1 MNHIG
6 EALLA
11 QGVVLPDRP
20 LDLSGALQDAG
31 VRQSYIIVMT
41 GRSGS
46 TWLAS
51 ALKSVPGAGNPH
63 EYFSEEALPWYSR
76 KVDGQSLSDLVTDMF
91 RRHKTGQTFGFKI
104 DPRRLKALSAYMDV
118 AATFEPSHTAWI
130 DMRRWNIVK
139 QAFSFARARRSGRWH
154 AFEGKA
160 QEVAPTS
167 SVTDE
172 EVWTNL
178 NAILMQERE
187 IETFYRRTAIFPLK
201 IVYEEIYDSKPDI
214 LMRVLHEIDPN
225 RDWPDI
231 GQIKGATQKLASE
244 DDAAEELAFLKR
256 HRALVAR
263 IMRER
268 DTIRPEE
275 LFAKPTSSAVLPVM

>member
-1 MNHIG
+1 MNAIR

-11 QGVVLPDRP
+11 QGVVLPERP
-20 LDLSGALQDAG
+20 LDLSDALKAAG
-31 VRQSYIIVMT
+31 VSQSYIIVMT

-63 EYFSEEALPWYSR
+63 EYFSEEALPYYSR
-76 KVDGQSLSDLVTDMF
+76 KVDGQSLNDLVTDMF
-91 RRHKTGQTFGFKI
+91 RRHKTGSTFGFKI
-104 DPRRLKALSAYMDV
+104 DPRRLKNLSSFVDV
-118 AATFEPSHTAWI
+118 AATFDPAHTAWI

-139 QAFSFARARRSGRWH
+139 QAFSFARAKRSGRWH
-154 AFEGKA
+154 AFEGA
-160 QEVAPTS
+160 APVEAATS
-167 SVTDE
+167 AVSDDDI
-172 EVWTNL
+172 WTNL
-178 NAILMQERE
+178 TAILKQERE
-187 IETFYRRTAIFPLK
+187 IEVFYRRNAIAPLK

-231 GQIKGATQKLASE
+231 GEIKGATQKLASE
-244 DDAAEELAFLKR
+244 EDAAEEVAFLKR

-268 DTIRPEE
+268 DTIRPEDVVP
-275 LFAKPTSSAVLPVM
+275 ATSPSAVLPVM

>member
-1 MNHIG
+1 MNAIL

-11 QGVVLPDRP
+11 QGVVLPERP
-20 LDLSGALQDAG
+20 LDLSDALRAAG
-31 VRQSYIIVMT
+31 VSQSYIIVMT

-51 ALKSVPGAGNPH
+51 ALKSVTGAGNPH
-63 EYFSEEALPWYSR
+63 EYFSEEALPYYSR
-76 KVDGQSLSDLVTDMF
+76 KVDGQSLNDLVTDMF

-104 DPRRLKALSAYMDV
+104 DPRRLKSLSAFVDV
-118 AATFEPSHTAWI
+118 ASTFDPAHTAWI
-130 DMRRWNIVK
+130 DMRRWNLVK

-154 AFEGKA
+154 VFEGKA
-160 QEVAPTS
+160 VEGAPTPA
-167 SVTDE
+167 VTDE

-178 NAILMQERE
+178 TAILKQERA
-187 IETFYRRTAIFPLK
+187 IETFYRRNAIFPLK

-214 LMRVLHEIDPN
+214 LMRVLYEIDPN

-231 GQIKGATQKLASE
+231 GQIKGATQKLASDE
-244 DDAAEELAFLKR
+244 DAAEELAFLKR

-275 LFAKPTSSAVLPVM
+275 LFAKPVSSAVLPAM